1 MLVNPIQFFADPGVN
16 ACLVESGTTFKVATA
31 YYAKQIGLKQK
42 SALKGLTLII
52 YTEMHLRRGRLK
64 KLHLKVSQGG
74 ATGSRMNV
82 SK

>member
-16 ACLVESGTTFKVATA
+16 ACLVESGTTFATA

-74 ATGSRMNV
+74 AQGSPMNF